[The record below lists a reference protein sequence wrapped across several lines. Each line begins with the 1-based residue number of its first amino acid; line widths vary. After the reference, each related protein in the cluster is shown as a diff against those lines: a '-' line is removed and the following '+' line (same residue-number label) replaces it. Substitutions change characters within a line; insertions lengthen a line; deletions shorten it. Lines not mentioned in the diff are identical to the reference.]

1 MTDNYKIYR
10 ITGEFVKTQT
20 KSRIPLMMEVRASK
34 PEDALEKVYSEI
46 GSRHKVKR
54 REILIPKKGG
64 IVEISVEEAKSKI
77 FEDLDNKD
85 FIIYKE

>member
-34 PEDALEKVYSEI
+34 PEDALERVYSEI

-64 IVEISVEEAKSKI
+64 IVEISIDEARNRI
-77 FEDLDNKD
+77 FEDMSSED
-85 FIIYKE
+85 FVIYKE